1 MANSTKSLPNDGTS
15 LRIPKRIWDVI
26 DRLTIARKF
35 NPVRRSFH
43 WVSQAFWFIYH
54 NVNDFMSVNGHYLAA
69 AIAFYSFLSIFP
81 LSIALITLW
90 RLSIGL
96 EGFED
101 RLITGI
107 LAQIPVLAETDGPS
121 FVEGFIRNV
130 SNQPAVTSS
139 ITGLGLFIA
148 GMGVFGSIRKSVN
161 VIWGIQ
167 RPRPFL
173 IERAIDFIMM
183 MVASSL
189 LFMAL
194 LLSTFFSFIS
204 EITELLAADATPFDQ
219 WFLLVAGFVI
229 PSLITYGVFTVIYW
243 WLPNTKVRLVEILG
257 VALLTTI
264 AFEIAKYVFILFL
277 RNSGELFTSIY
288 GSISTVMMFF
298 FFIYVEA
305 IILLAGAMLSAK
317 WSNHLRIRDQM
328 RQNRMLIDN
337 LRRIDA
343 SDRFAFMS

>member
-1 MANSTKSLPNDGTS
+1 MTTTQYPTY
-15 LRIPKRIWDVI
+15 
-26 DRLTIARKF
+26 
-35 NPVRRSFH
+35 VRRTFGWSK
-43 WVSQAFWFIYH
+43 QAFWFIYH

-90 RLSIGL
+90 RLLVGL

-107 LAQIPVLAETDGPS
+107 VTQIPVLAETDGPS
-121 FVEGFIRNV
+121 FVEGFIHNV

-139 ITGLGLFIA
+139 LTGLGLFVA

-161 VIWGIQ
+161 VIWGIH

-183 MVASSL
+183 LVASSL
-189 LFMAL
+189 LFL
-194 LLSTFFSFIS
+194 SVLLSTIVSFVE
-204 EITELLAADATPFDQ
+204 EIAQLLATDVVPFDQ
-219 WFLLVAGFVI
+219 WVLLVAGLAV
-229 PSLITYGVFTVIYW
+229 PSVITYVVFSVVYW
-243 WLPNTKVRLVEILG
+243 WLPNTKVRLADIFG
-257 VALLTTI
+257 VALLATI
-264 AFEIAKYVFILFL
+264 AFEIAKYVFIFFL
-277 RNSGELFTSIY
+277 RNSGGLLASIY

-298 FFIYVEA
+298 FFVYVEA

-317 WSNHLRIRDQM
+317 WANHLRIRDQR
-328 RQNRMLIDN
+328 RQNRLLIDN
-337 LRRIDA
+337 LRRINA
-343 SDRFAFMS
+343 SDRLTFLPSA

>member
-1 MANSTKSLPNDGTS
+1 M
-15 LRIPKRIWDVI
+15 
-26 DRLTIARKF
+26 
-35 NPVRRSFH
+35 
-43 WVSQAFWFIYH
+43 WVQQAFWFVYH

-90 RLSIGL
+90 RLSIGI

-107 LAQIPVLAETDGPS
+107 VAQIPVLGETEGPS
-121 FVEGFIRNV
+121 FVEGFIHNV

-139 ITGLGLFIA
+139 LTGLGLFVA

-173 IERAIDFIMM
+173 IERAIDFGMM

-189 LFMAL
+189 LFFAL
-194 LLSTFFSFIS
+194 LLSALVSFIG
-204 EITELLAADATPFDQ
+204 EITELLATETMLFNQ
-219 WFLLVAGFVI
+219 WFLFGVGFAL
-229 PSLITYGVFTVIYW
+229 PSVITYFVFIVVYW

-257 VALLTTI
+257 VALLATI
-264 AFEIAKYVFILFL
+264 AFEISKYVFILFL
-277 RNSGELFTSIY
+277 RNSSGLFTSIY

-298 FFIYVEA
+298 FFVYVQA

-317 WSNHLRIRDQM
+317 WSNHLRIRDQQ
-328 RQNRMLIDN
+328 RQNQMLIEN
-337 LRRIDA
+337 LRRMDA
-343 SDRFAFMS
+343 SDRLSFPPSL

>member
-1 MANSTKSLPNDGTS
+1 M
-15 LRIPKRIWDVI
+15 
-26 DRLTIARKF
+26 TIARRSNPIRRNF
-35 NPVRRSFH
+35 N
-43 WVSQAFWFIYH
+43 WVGQAFWFAYH
-54 NVNDFMSVNGHYLAA
+54 NVNDFMSVNGHYFAA

-90 RLSIGL
+90 RLSVGI

-107 LAQIPVLAETDGPS
+107 VAQIPVLAETEGPS
-121 FVEGFIRNV
+121 FVEGFIHNV
-130 SNQPAVTSS
+130 SNQPALTSS
-139 ITGLGLFIA
+139 LTGLGLFIA

-173 IERAIDFIMM
+173 TERAIDFVMM
-183 MVASSL
+183 TVASLL
-189 LFMAL
+189 LFLAL

-204 EITELLAADATPFDQ
+204 EITELLATDATPFDQ
-219 WFLLVAGFVI
+219 WFLIVAGFTI
-229 PSLITYGVFTVIYW
+229 PSVITYFVFTVVYW
-243 WLPNTKVRLVEILG
+243 WLPNTQVRLLEILG
-257 VALLTTI
+257 VALLATI
-264 AFEIAKYVFILFL
+264 AFEIAKYVFIFFL
-277 RNSGELFTSIY
+277 RNSGGLITSIY

-317 WSNHLRIRDQM
+317 WSNHLRIRDQQ
-328 RQNRMLIDN
+328 RQNQMLIDN

-343 SDRFAFMS
+343 SDRLTFLPSL

>member
-1 MANSTKSLPNDGTS
+1 MTTTQYPTY
-15 LRIPKRIWDVI
+15 
-26 DRLTIARKF
+26 
-35 NPVRRSFH
+35 VRRTFGWSK
-43 WVSQAFWFIYH
+43 QAFWFIYH

-90 RLSIGL
+90 RLLVGL

-107 LAQIPVLAETDGPS
+107 VTQIPVLAETDGPS
-121 FVEGFIRNV
+121 FVEGFIHNV

-139 ITGLGLFIA
+139 LTGLGLFVA

-161 VIWGIQ
+161 VIWGIH

-183 MVASSL
+183 LVASSL
-189 LFMAL
+189 LFL
-194 LLSTFFSFIS
+194 SVLLSTIVSFVE
-204 EITELLAADATPFDQ
+204 EIAQLLATDVVPFDQ
-219 WFLLVAGFVI
+219 WVLLVAGLAV
-229 PSLITYGVFTVIYW
+229 PSAITYVVFSVVYW
-243 WLPNTKVRLVEILG
+243 WLPNTNVRLADIFG
-257 VALLTTI
+257 VALLATI
-264 AFEIAKYVFILFL
+264 AFEIAKYVFIFFL
-277 RNSGELFTSIY
+277 RNSGGLLASIY

-298 FFIYVEA
+298 FFVYVEA

-317 WSNHLRIRDQM
+317 WANHLRIRDQR
-328 RQNRMLIDN
+328 RQNRLLIDN
-337 LRRIDA
+337 LRRINA
-343 SDRFAFMS
+343 SDRLTFLPSA

>member
-1 MANSTKSLPNDGTS
+1 MTTS
-15 LRIPKRIWDVI
+15 RYPR
-26 DRLTIARKF
+26 T
-35 NPVRRSFH
+35 VRRSIV
-43 WVSQAFWFIYH
+43 WSIRAFWFVYH

-90 RLSIGL
+90 RFVVGL

-107 LAQIPVLAETDGPS
+107 VTQIPVLAETDGPS

-139 ITGLGLFIA
+139 LTGLGLFIA

-161 VIWGIQ
+161 VIWGIH

-183 MVASSL
+183 LVASTL
-189 LFMAL
+189 LFL
-194 LLSTFFSFIS
+194 SVLLSAIVSFVE
-204 EITELLAADATPFDQ
+204 EIAQLLATEVVPFDQ
-219 WFLLVAGFVI
+219 WVLLVAGLAI
-229 PSLITYGVFTVIYW
+229 PSAITYVVFTVVYW
-243 WLPNTKVRLVEILG
+243 WLPNTKVRLAEILG
-257 VALLTTI
+257 VALLATI
-264 AFEIAKYVFILFL
+264 AFEIAKYVFIFFL
-277 RNSGELFTSIY
+277 RNSGGLLASIY

-298 FFIYVEA
+298 LFVYVES

-317 WSNHLRIRDQM
+317 WANHLRIRDQR

-337 LRRIDA
+337 LRRINA
-343 SDRFAFMS
+343 SDRLTFLPLP

>member
-1 MANSTKSLPNDGTS
+1 MTTS
-15 LRIPKRIWDVI
+15 RYPR
-26 DRLTIARKF
+26 T
-35 NPVRRSFH
+35 VRRSIV
-43 WVSQAFWFIYH
+43 WSIRAFWFVYH

-90 RLSIGL
+90 RFVVGL

-107 LAQIPVLAETDGPS
+107 VTQIPVLAETDGPS

-139 ITGLGLFIA
+139 LTGLGLFIA

-161 VIWGIQ
+161 VIWGIH

-183 MVASSL
+183 LVASSL
-189 LFMAL
+189 LFL
-194 LLSTFFSFIS
+194 SILLSAIVSFVE
-204 EITELLAADATPFDQ
+204 EIAQLLATEVVPFDQ
-219 WFLLVAGFVI
+219 WVLLVAGLAI
-229 PSLITYGVFTVIYW
+229 PSVITYVVFTVVYW

-257 VALLTTI
+257 VALLATI
-264 AFEIAKYVFILFL
+264 AFEIAKYIFIFFL
-277 RNSGELFTSIY
+277 RNSGGLLASIY
-288 GSISTVMMFF
+288 GSISTIMMFF
-298 FFIYVEA
+298 FFVYVEA

-317 WSNHLRIRDQM
+317 WANHLRIRDQR

-337 LRRIDA
+337 LRRINA
-343 SDRFAFMS
+343 SDRLTFLPLA

>member
-1 MANSTKSLPNDGTS
+1 MTTS
-15 LRIPKRIWDVI
+15 RYPR
-26 DRLTIARKF
+26 T
-35 NPVRRSFH
+35 VRRSIV
-43 WVSQAFWFIYH
+43 WSIRAFWFVYH

-90 RLSIGL
+90 RFVVGL

-107 LAQIPVLAETDGPS
+107 VTQIPVLAETDGPS

-139 ITGLGLFIA
+139 LTGLGLFIA

-161 VIWGIQ
+161 VIWGIH

-183 MVASSL
+183 LVASSL
-189 LFMAL
+189 LFL
-194 LLSTFFSFIS
+194 SVLLSAIVSFVE
-204 EITELLAADATPFDQ
+204 EIAQLLATEVVPFDQ
-219 WFLLVAGFVI
+219 WVLLVAGLAI
-229 PSLITYGVFTVIYW
+229 PSAITYVVFTVVYW
-243 WLPNTKVRLVEILG
+243 WLPNTKVRLAEILG
-257 VALLTTI
+257 VALLATI
-264 AFEIAKYVFILFL
+264 AFEIAKYVFIFFL
-277 RNSGELFTSIY
+277 RNSGGLLASIY

-298 FFIYVEA
+298 FFVYVES

-317 WSNHLRIRDQM
+317 WANHLRIRDQR
-328 RQNRMLIDN
+328 RQNRMLVDN
-337 LRRIDA
+337 LRRINA
-343 SDRFAFMS
+343 SDRLTFLPIA

>member
-1 MANSTKSLPNDGTS
+1 MTTS
-15 LRIPKRIWDVI
+15 RYPR
-26 DRLTIARKF
+26 T
-35 NPVRRSFH
+35 VRRSIV
-43 WVSQAFWFIYH
+43 WSIRAFWFVYH

-90 RLSIGL
+90 RFVVGL

-107 LAQIPVLAETDGPS
+107 VTQIPVLAETDGPS

-139 ITGLGLFIA
+139 LTGLGLFIA

-161 VIWGIQ
+161 VIWGIH

-183 MVASSL
+183 LVASSL
-189 LFMAL
+189 LFL
-194 LLSTFFSFIS
+194 SILLSAIVSFVE
-204 EITELLAADATPFDQ
+204 EIAQLLATEVVPFDQ
-219 WFLLVAGFVI
+219 WALLVAGLAI
-229 PSLITYGVFTVIYW
+229 PSAITYVVFTVVYW

-257 VALLTTI
+257 VALLATI
-264 AFEIAKYVFILFL
+264 AFEIAKYVFIFFL
-277 RNSGELFTSIY
+277 RNSGGLLASIY
-288 GSISTVMMFF
+288 GSISTIMMFF
-298 FFIYVEA
+298 FFVYVEA

-317 WSNHLRIRDQM
+317 WANHLRIRDQR
-328 RQNRMLIDN
+328 RQNRMLVDN
-337 LRRIDA
+337 LRRINA
-343 SDRFAFMS
+343 SDRLTFLPIA

>member
-1 MANSTKSLPNDGTS
+1 M
-15 LRIPKRIWDVI
+15 
-26 DRLTIARKF
+26 
-35 NPVRRSFH
+35 
-43 WVSQAFWFIYH
+43 FWFLYRNI
-54 NVNDFMSVNGHYLAA
+54 NDFMSVNGHYLAA

-90 RLSIGL
+90 RLSVGI

-107 LAQIPVLAETDGPS
+107 VAQIPVLAETEGPS
-121 FVEGFIRNV
+121 FVERFIRNV

-139 ITGLGLFIA
+139 LTGLGLFIA

-173 IERAIDFIMM
+173 IERAIDFVMM
-183 MVASSL
+183 TVASSL
-189 LFMAL
+189 LFLAL

-204 EITELLAADATPFDQ
+204 EIAELLATDGAPFDQ
-219 WFLLVAGFVI
+219 WFLFVAGFAI
-229 PSLITYGVFTVIYW
+229 PSVITYCVFTVVYW
-243 WLPNTKVRLVEILG
+243 WLPNTKVRLLEILG
-257 VALLTTI
+257 VAFLATL
-264 AFEIAKYVFILFL
+264 AFEITKYVFILFL
-277 RNSGELFTSIY
+277 RNSGGLLTSIY

-298 FFIYVEA
+298 FFVYVEA

-317 WSNHLRIRDQM
+317 WTNHLRIRDQQ

-337 LRRIDA
+337 LRRIDG
-343 SDRFAFMS
+343 SDRLTFLPSL

>member
-1 MANSTKSLPNDGTS
+1 MTTS
-15 LRIPKRIWDVI
+15 RYPR
-26 DRLTIARKF
+26 T
-35 NPVRRSFH
+35 VRRSIV
-43 WVSQAFWFIYH
+43 WSIRAFWFVYH

-90 RLSIGL
+90 RFVVGL

-107 LAQIPVLAETDGPS
+107 VTQIPVLAETDGPS

-139 ITGLGLFIA
+139 LTGLGLFIA

-161 VIWGIQ
+161 VIWGIH

-183 MVASSL
+183 LVASTL
-189 LFMAL
+189 LFL
-194 LLSTFFSFIS
+194 SVLLSAIVSFVE
-204 EITELLAADATPFDQ
+204 EIAQLLATEVVPFDQ
-219 WFLLVAGFVI
+219 WVLLVAGLAI
-229 PSLITYGVFTVIYW
+229 PSAITYVVFTVVYW
-243 WLPNTKVRLVEILG
+243 WLPNTKVRLAEILG
-257 VALLTTI
+257 VALLATI
-264 AFEIAKYVFILFL
+264 AFEIAKYVFIFFL
-277 RNSGELFTSIY
+277 RNSGGLLASIY

-298 FFIYVEA
+298 LVVYVES

-317 WSNHLRIRDQM
+317 WANHLRIRDQR

-337 LRRIDA
+337 LRRINA
-343 SDRFAFMS
+343 SDRLTFLPLP

>member
-1 MANSTKSLPNDGTS
+1 MTTS
-15 LRIPKRIWDVI
+15 RYPR
-26 DRLTIARKF
+26 T
-35 NPVRRSFH
+35 VRRSIV
-43 WVSQAFWFIYH
+43 WSIRAFWFVYH

-90 RLSIGL
+90 RFVVGL

-107 LAQIPVLAETDGPS
+107 VTQIPVLAETDGPS

-139 ITGLGLFIA
+139 LTGLGLFIA

-161 VIWGIQ
+161 VIWGIH

-183 MVASSL
+183 LVASSL
-189 LFMAL
+189 LFL
-194 LLSTFFSFIS
+194 SILLSAIVSFVE
-204 EITELLAADATPFDQ
+204 EIAQLLATEVVPFDQ
-219 WFLLVAGFVI
+219 WVLLVAGLAI
-229 PSLITYGVFTVIYW
+229 PSAITYVVFTVVYW

-257 VALLTTI
+257 VALLATI
-264 AFEIAKYVFILFL
+264 AFEIAKYIFIFFL
-277 RNSGELFTSIY
+277 RNSGGLLASIY
-288 GSISTVMMFF
+288 GSISTIMMFF
-298 FFIYVEA
+298 FFVYVEA

-317 WSNHLRIRDQM
+317 WANHLRIRDQR

-337 LRRIDA
+337 LRRINA
-343 SDRFAFMS
+343 SDRLTFLPLA

>member
-1 MANSTKSLPNDGTS
+1 M
-15 LRIPKRIWDVI
+15 
-26 DRLTIARKF
+26 TIARRSNSF
-35 NPVRRSFH
+35 SRSFR
-43 WVSQAFWFIYH
+43 WAGQAFWFVYH

-81 LSIALITLW
+81 LTIALITFW
-90 RLSIGL
+90 RLAVGI

-107 LAQIPVLAETDGPS
+107 VAQIPVLAETEGPS
-121 FVEGFIRNV
+121 FLERFIHNV

-139 ITGLGLFIA
+139 LTGLGLFIA

-173 IERAIDFIMM
+173 IERAIDFVMM
-183 MVASSL
+183 TVASSL
-189 LFMAL
+189 LFLAL
-194 LLSTFFSFIS
+194 LLSTFFSFIG
-204 EITELLAADATPFDQ
+204 EIAELLATDGTPFDQ
-219 WFLLVAGFVI
+219 WFLFVAGFAL
-229 PSLITYGVFTVIYW
+229 PSVITYSVFTVVYW
-243 WLPNTKVRLVEILG
+243 WLPNTKVRLLEILG
-257 VALLTTI
+257 VALLATI
-264 AFEIAKYVFILFL
+264 AFEIAKYAFIFFL
-277 RNSGELFTSIY
+277 RNSGGLLASIY

-298 FFIYVEA
+298 FFVYVEA

-317 WSNHLRIRDQM
+317 WANHLRIRDQQ

-343 SDRFAFMS
+343 SDRLTFLPSL

>member
-1 MANSTKSLPNDGTS
+1 M
-15 LRIPKRIWDVI
+15 
-26 DRLTIARKF
+26 TIARRS
-35 NPVRRSFH
+35 NPVRRSFS
-43 WVSQAFWFIYH
+43 WVDQAFWFVYH
-54 NVNDFMSVNGHYLAA
+54 NVNDFMSVNGHYFAA

-90 RLSIGL
+90 RLSVGI

-107 LAQIPVLAETDGPS
+107 VAQIPVLAETEGPS
-121 FVEGFIRNV
+121 FVEGFIHNV
-130 SNQPAVTSS
+130 SNQPALTSS
-139 ITGLGLFIA
+139 LTGLGLFIA

-173 IERAIDFIMM
+173 TERAIDFAMM
-183 MVASSL
+183 TVASLL
-189 LFMAL
+189 LFLAL

-204 EITELLAADATPFDQ
+204 EITELLATDATPFDQ
-219 WFLLVAGFVI
+219 WFLIVAGFTI
-229 PSLITYGVFTVIYW
+229 PSVITYFVFTVVYW
-243 WLPNTKVRLVEILG
+243 WLPNTQVRLLEILG
-257 VALLTTI
+257 VALLATI
-264 AFEIAKYVFILFL
+264 AFEIAKYVFIFFL
-277 RNSGELFTSIY
+277 RNSGGLITSIY

-317 WSNHLRIRDQM
+317 WSNHLRIRDQQ

-343 SDRFAFMS
+343 SDRLTFLPSL

>member
-1 MANSTKSLPNDGTS
+1 MGTTSQRPLRSTAFCRYFRLPS
-15 LRIPKRIWDVI
+15 R
-26 DRLTIARKF
+26 
-35 NPVRRSFH
+35 
-43 WVSQAFWFIYH
+43 
-54 NVNDFMSVNGHYLAA
+54 
-69 AIAFYSFLSIFP
+69 
-81 LSIALITLW
+81 LITFW
-90 RLSIGL
+90 RLAVGI

-107 LAQIPVLAETDGPS
+107 VAQIPVLAETDGPS
-121 FVEGFIRNV
+121 FVERFIRNV

-139 ITGLGLFIA
+139 LTGLGLFIA

-173 IERAIDFIMM
+173 IERAIDFVMM
-183 MVASSL
+183 TVASSL
-189 LFMAL
+189 LFLAL

-204 EITELLAADATPFDQ
+204 EIAELLATNGTPFDQ
-219 WFLLVAGFVI
+219 WFLFVAGFAI
-229 PSLITYGVFTVIYW
+229 PAVITYSVFTVVYW
-243 WLPNTKVRLVEILG
+243 WLPNTKVRLLEILG
-257 VALLTTI
+257 VALLAAV
-264 AFEIAKYVFILFL
+264 AFEITKYVFIFFL
-277 RNSGELFTSIY
+277 RNSGGLLTSIY

-298 FFIYVEA
+298 FFVYVEA

-317 WSNHLRIRDQM
+317 WANHLRVRDQL

-343 SDRFAFMS
+343 SDRLTFLPSL